1 MSWGLAGKN
10 ARHEFGGWVRYE
22 KVEFVRLSEYGKTV
36 TDAAIRRPVAEMDV
50 AVIPCLYA
58 GEDVKSRVLVMELRS

>member
-1 MSWGLAGKN
+1 M
-10 ARHEFGGWVRYE
+10 
-22 KVEFVRLSEYGKTV
+22 SEYGKTV